1 MSKAAGEM
9 SHWPEYDYVI
19 VNADFETSVAQTDA
33 ILTAERLRR
42 RRLIGLGDFVRS
54 LSLPG

>member
-1 MSKAAGEM
+1 
-9 SHWPEYDYVI
+9 
-19 VNADFETSVAQTDA
+19 VAQTDA